1 MKFKLGD
8 KVLIDNIN
16 ELEGYIL
23 EGYIVGMEINPIEE
37 CEVGAEVLDGITY
50 IIRRFA
56 PFYEYGFA
64 DFYRTE
70 QSIKLKETV

>member
-1 MKFKLGD
+1 MREVREMKFKLGD
-8 KVLIDNIN
+8 KVLFGDVN
-16 ELEGYIL
+16 EL

-37 CEVGAEVLDGITY
+37 CEVSTEALDGVTY

-56 PFYEYGFA
+56 PFYEYGFT

-70 QSIKLKETV
+70 

>member
-8 KVLIDNIN
+8 KVVFDHD
-16 ELEGYIL
+16 EM

-37 CEVGAEVLDGITY
+37 YEVSTEAKDGVIY
-50 IIRRFA
+50 VIRRFA
-56 PFYEYGFA
+56 PFYQYGFT
-64 DFYRTE
+64 DFYHTE